1 MSFQNTSNLQDSA
14 QSPAFAKSFG
24 STAYGW
30 DVEKIRPSE
39 KIRKQA
45 YYTTSKNLFLTQ
57 KDTKRRLKQNL
68 LQSTITPFLADFAPY
83 NSELYENTNV
93 RVDEGNN

>member
-1 MSFQNTSNLQDSA
+1 M
-14 QSPAFAKSFG
+14 
-24 STAYGW
+24 
-30 DVEKIRPSE
+30 RPSE

-83 NSELYENTNV
+83 NSELYKNTNV